1 MTTENTLK
9 RSLSMKKII
18 TAIVAT
24 GITFSLAIAPA
35 LAAGT
40 DSPKI
45 DERQVNQQKRI
56 DQGVQSGQLTEK
68 EAKKL
73 NKQQEK
79 INKKETKMKEDG
91 KLTKKER
98 AKLRKEQEKADKKI
112 YKEKHDKQTT
122 APAVK

>member
-1 MTTENTLK
+1 
-9 RSLSMKKII
+9 MKKII
-18 TAIVAT
+18 PSIVAA
-24 GITFSLAIAPA
+24 GITFSLAVAPA

-40 DSPKI
+40 DSPGI
-45 DERQVNQQKRI
+45 DQRQMNQQKRI

-73 NKQQEK
+73 NKQQDRIE
-79 INKKETKMKEDG
+79 KKEAKMKEDG

-98 AKLRKEQEKADKKI
+98 AKLKKKQDKAGKKI

-122 APAVK
+122 APAPAPIR

>member
-1 MTTENTLK
+1 
-9 RSLSMKKII
+9 MKKII
-18 TAIVAT
+18 TALAAA

-40 DSPKI
+40 DSPAV
-45 DERQVNQQKRI
+45 DQRQVKQQKRI

-73 NKQQEK
+73 DKQQDRIE
-79 INKKETKMKEDG
+79 KKEAKMKEDG

-98 AKLRKEQEKADKKI
+98 EKLKKEQDKASKKI

-122 APAVK
+122 APAPVTK